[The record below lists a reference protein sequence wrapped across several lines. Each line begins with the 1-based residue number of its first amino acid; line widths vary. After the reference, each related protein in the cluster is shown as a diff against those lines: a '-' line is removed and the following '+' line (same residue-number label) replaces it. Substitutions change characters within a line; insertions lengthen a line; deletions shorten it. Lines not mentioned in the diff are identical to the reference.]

1 MPYWTLLESWIVR
14 YPDLS
19 IPKQSLAYCKNRGLS
34 VRKFDIGKHNVNDES
49 YHLATSFEVAE
60 HFAAVGHQPIFKL
73 LCKLSPVIVM
83 SATTRGQVGTDNV
96 NEQPHAYWIGKFESN
111 HHSFDEI
118 SSQQFSRHWKISNVA
133 SFYYDNVMVFLRG

>member
-1 MPYWTLLESWIVR
+1 M
-14 YPDLS
+14 S

-49 YHLATSFEVAE
+49 YDLATSFEVAE
-60 HFAAVGHQPIFKL
+60 HLPPWVANRYVKL

-83 SATTRGQVGTDNV
+83 SATTRGQVGTDGV
-96 NEQPHAYWIGKFESN
+96 NEQPHAYWIRKFESN
-111 HHSFDEI
+111 HYSFDEI

-133 SFYYDNVMVFLRG
+133 SFYYDNVMVFLRGKA